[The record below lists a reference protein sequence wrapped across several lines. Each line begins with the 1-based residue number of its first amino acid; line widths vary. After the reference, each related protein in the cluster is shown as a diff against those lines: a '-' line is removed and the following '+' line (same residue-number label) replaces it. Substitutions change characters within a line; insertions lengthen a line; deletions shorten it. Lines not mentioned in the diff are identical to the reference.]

1 MNFEKTTLRIED
13 TLLAILSERK
23 KNGTFRFLRIQ
34 KEGMV
39 DFISNDYLGL
49 AKVSEISESL
59 HSFVDNGASGSRL
72 LSGNKVYHESLEKYL
87 ADYFKAES
95 TLLFNSGYLANL
107 GLLSS
112 VPQKGDTILFDELS
126 HMCIKEGVRL
136 SRANYFNFK
145 HNSLENLEQKLTKA
159 TGNIFVVVE
168 SVYSMDG
175 DQAPLKQIVELCE
188 KYSANLIV
196 DEAHTTGLFGDSG
209 FGLCCDLGLEDRI
222 FARTYTFGKAIGAHG
237 AAVAGSEILKDY
249 LINYSR
255 HFIYTTAL
263 NYHSVQLIE
272 NAINYRKAHPE
283 LVEKLTRN
291 ILLFRQLIRR
301 DIPKLESFHPI
312 QGIMVNGNEEAIKLA
327 DHLNAAGFDMRPIV
341 SPTVPV
347 NQERIRICLHAFNS
361 TMEISNL
368 CDAINEYYTQ

>member
-1 MNFEKTTLRIED
+1 MNFEKTSVKVED
-13 TLLAILSERK
+13 KLLSILNERK
-23 KNGTFRFLRIQ
+23 KNGTFRFLRLSG
-34 KEGMV
+34 EGMV

-49 AKVSEISESL
+49 AKVAEISEKIGP
-59 HSFVDNGASGSRL
+59 FEDNGASGSRL
-72 LSGNKVYHESLEKYL
+72 LSGNKAYHEKLETSL
-87 ADYFKAES
+87 AAYFNAEA
-95 TLLFNSGYLANL
+95 TLLFNSGYMANL
-107 GLLSS
+107 GVLSS

-136 SRANYFNFK
+136 SRANYFSFK
-145 HNSLENLEQKLTKA
+145 HNDLDNLETKILKA
-159 TGNIFVVVE
+159 SGNVFVVVE
-168 SVYSMDG
+168 SIYSMDG
-175 DQAPLKQIVELCE
+175 DQAPLKKLVELCE
-188 KYSANLIV
+188 KYNANLIV

-209 FGLCCDLGLEDRI
+209 FGLCCDLGVEDKV
-222 FARTYTFGKAIGAHG
+222 FARIYTFGKAVGAHG
-237 AAVAGSEILKDY
+237 AAVAGSQILKEY

-263 NYHSVQLIE
+263 NHHSIQLIE
-272 NAINYRKAHPE
+272 NAITYRKQHPE

-312 QGIMVNGNEEAIKLA
+312 QGIMVPGNEAAIKLA
-327 DHLNAAGFDMRPIV
+327 AHLNAAGFDMRPIV

-347 NQERIRICLHAFNS
+347 SQERIRICLHAFNS

-368 CDAINEYYTQ
+368 CDSINEYFS